1 MTDLTAMIRSYTAM
15 MLVALWAFQPL
26 VTAVHS
32 REHAHR
38 YCPAHQTFEE
48 TARGPGQSQTQR
60 VHGVPVLTAVR
71 AEPGAD
77 GVLSTHETCPLLTA
91 SARGDAQASERET
104 VIEDYLSTSLLATA
118 PPGSLC
124 SVPILATA
132 PKASPPARV

>member
-1 MTDLTAMIRSYTAM
+1 M

-38 YCPAHQTFEE
+38 YCPEHQTFEE
-48 TARGPGQSQTQR
+48 TARGTGQLQSR
-60 VHGVPVLTAVR
+60 LANSVPVLAAVR
-71 AEPGAD
+71 TEPGVD
-77 GVLSTHETCPLLTA
+77 SVLSTHEACPLLTA

-104 VIEDYLSTSLLATA
+104 VIADCLSTSLLATA

-132 PKASPPARV
+132 PKASPPARG

>member
-1 MTDLTAMIRSYTAM
+1 MTDRAAMIRSYTAM

-38 YCPAHQTFEE
+38 FCPEHQTFEE
-48 TARGPGQSQTQR
+48 TARGTVQSQSR
-60 VHGVPVLTAVR
+60 RANSVPVLGAVR
-71 AEPGAD
+71 AELGVDA
-77 GVLSTHETCPLLTA
+77 VLSTHEACPLLTA
-91 SARGDAQASERET
+91 SARGDAQSSETAT
-104 VIEDYLSTSLLATA
+104 VIADCLSTSLLATA

-132 PKASPPARV
+132 PKASPPARA